1 MSFRMPS
8 AQGLPRPPRLGR
20 GPKLLLPL
28 VIAAVVLL
36 TLGSVFT
43 SFYTDLLWFRSVEF
57 SKVFTTQL
65 RTRLLLFVVFGL
77 ITAVVV
83 AANVLVAYRVRPP
96 FRPLSAEQ
104 QGLERY
110 RVGIDPYRRWVLLAA
125 AGVLGLMAGSSAASR
140 WNVWLLWRNAVPFG
154 QKDPQFGKDISYFTF
169 TYPFQRFLLGFAFF
183 VVVLSLLAAAATHY
197 LYGGLRLQSPGDKL
211 TPAAQ
216 AHLSVLLGV
225 FVLLKAAAYWLDRFG
240 LSFSRR
246 GFVNTGA
253 SYTDINAVLPAKT
266 ILIFVAMI
274 CAALFFANVFS
285 RGWALPSIGLGLLA
299 LCALLIGGLYPAV
312 IQQFQVKPSEVDK
325 ERVYIERH
333 IAATRTAY
341 GIRPG
346 ADVDFKDYGGTLSGD
361 VQSLRADKV
370 TLPNVRLVDPNIVQ
384 QTYQQLQGFRNYY
397 LFPDVLDIDRYNLG
411 GVKREQVV
419 AVRDINV
426 NGLTPNQQ
434 NWINSHLVY
443 THGYGIVA
451 APSGTV
457 DADGK
462 PQFTESDIPRRGSL
476 NITQPRV
483 YFGENSPPYSVVG
496 APGRTTPRE
505 LDYPT
510 SDESAQQ
517 KNTYDGRGGVEMGS
531 RFRQLLY
538 AYRFREKNLVLSS
551 GVNSDS
557 KILYIREP
565 RARVQKVAPWLTV
578 DGDPYPTVVNGRIVW
593 ILDGYTTTDGYPY
606 SERRL
611 LGDLTADALTR
622 NSSSVAAQGQREV
635 NYIRNSVKAVV
646 DAYDGTVTL
655 YRWGQR
661 DPVLETWAKA
671 FPGIIKD
678 NPGAELRAHFRYPE
692 DLFKVQRDLLTK
704 FHVSDPNAFY
714 TGSDYWKVPPDPTKT
729 AGSADQPP
737 YYLTMGLPGDRT
749 STFRLTS
756 ALVANA
762 RPNMAAFMTAE
773 SDPTTPTYGRLTVL
787 QLPSNTQADG
797 PGQVANNFESFTP
810 AATELSLLRRGG
822 SDVDLGNLLT
832 LPLGGGLVY
841 IQPVYVKATGATSYP
856 TMKRVLVQ
864 FNGVISYKP
873 TLSAA
878 LDEVFKTTTTTPPPD
893 DPGSGSGPPAGGNV
907 NAAVRSAIADASKA
921 YADGQTALKAGN
933 FTAYGEAQTRLQA
946 ALQRLS
952 SLSRAPVATPTP
964 SPSPTGTLAPSPT
977 PPGTQPTGSP
987 SPLASPAAF
996 FPRLR

>member
-8 AQGLPRPPRLGR
+8 GQSLPRPRLGR
-20 GPKLLLPL
+20 GPKLLLPVIVAGVL
-28 VIAAVVLL
+28 VLS
-36 TLGSVFT
+36 LGSIFT
-43 SFYTDLLWFRSVEF
+43 SYYTDLLWFRSLDF
-57 SKVFTTQL
+57 SRVFTTQL
-65 RTRLLLFVVFGL
+65 RTRLLLFAIFGL
-77 ITAVVV
+77 LTAL
-83 AANVLVAYRVRPP
+83 LVGVNIVMAYRLRPP
-96 FRPLSAEQ
+96 FRPLSPEQ

-110 RVGIDPYRRWVLLAA
+110 RVGLDPYRRWALIVVLGLLA
-125 AGVLGLMAGSSAASR
+125 LMAGSSAASR
-140 WNVWLLWRNAVPFG
+140 WSTWLLWRNGVPFG
-154 QKDPQFGKDISYFTF
+154 QKDPQFHKDISYFTF
-169 TYPFQRFLLGFAFF
+169 TYPFQRFVLGFAFF

-211 TPAAQ
+211 TPAAR
-216 AHLSVLLGV
+216 AHLSVILGV

-266 ILIFVAMI
+266 ILIFVALI

-299 LCALLIGGLYPAV
+299 LCALLIGGLYPAI

-325 ERVYIERH
+325 ERVYITRH
-333 IAATRTAY
+333 IDATRAAY
-341 GIRPG
+341 GIRP
-346 ADVDFKDYGGTLSGD
+346 AQDVDFKDYGGTLSGD
-361 VQSLRADKV
+361 LQGLRANKA
-370 TLPNVRLVDPNIVQ
+370 TLTNVRLLDPNIVQ
-384 QTYQQLQGFRNYY
+384 QTYQQLQGFKNFYK
-397 LFPDVLDIDRYNLG
+397 FPDVLDIDRYSQG
-411 GVKREQVV
+411 GTNQEQVV

-426 NGLTPNQQ
+426 DGLTANQQ

-443 THGYGIVA
+443 THGYGVVA
-451 APSGTV
+451 APSDTV
-457 DADGK
+457 DTDGK
-462 PQFTESDIPRRGSL
+462 PQFNESDIPVKGNL
-476 NITQPRV
+476 KVTQPAV

-496 APGRTTPRE
+496 APGKTTPRE

-510 SDESAQQ
+510 SDASGQR
-517 KNTYDGRGGVEMGS
+517 KTTYEGKGGVEMGS
-531 RFRQLLY
+531 RVRQLLY
-538 AYRFREKNLVLSS
+538 AFRFRQKNLVLSS

-578 DGDPYPTVVNGRIVW
+578 DGDPYPAVVGGRIVW
-593 ILDGYTTTDGYPY
+593 ILDGYTTSDGYPY
-606 SERRL
+606 SERRV
-611 LGDLTADALTR
+611 LGDITADALTR
-622 NSSSVAAQGQREV
+622 TSTSVAAQGQREV

-646 DAYDGTVTL
+646 DAYDGTVSL
-655 YRWGQR
+655 YRWGAR

-671 FPGIIKD
+671 FPGTIKD
-678 NPGAELRAHFRYPE
+678 TAAVSPELLAHFRYPE

-704 FHVSDPNAFY
+704 FHVTDPASFY

-737 YYLTMGLPGDRT
+737 YYLTLGLPGEQGA
-749 STFRLTS
+749 SFRLTS

-762 RPNMAAFMTAE
+762 RPNMAAFIAVD
-773 SDPTTPTYGRLTVL
+773 SDPAAPTYGKMTVL

-832 LPLGGGLVY
+832 LPLGGGLIY
-841 IQPVYVKATGATSYP
+841 IQPVYVKSTGATSYP
-856 TMKRVLVQ
+856 TMKRVLVA
-864 FNGVISYKP
+864 FNGVLSYKP

-878 LDEVFKTTTTTPPPD
+878 LDEVFKATTATPPPT
-893 DPGSGSGPPAGGNV
+893 GGGGGPVTGNL
-907 NAAVRSAIADASKA
+907 NAAVKTTIAAANKA
-921 YADGQTALKAGN
+921 YADGQAALKAGD
-933 FTAYGEAQTRLQA
+933 FTAYGAAQTRLQA

-952 SLSRAPVATPTP
+952 ALSKATAAATP
-964 SPSPTGTLAPSPT
+964 SPAATPAVPAPGGSPT
-977 PPGTQPTGSP
+977 
-987 SPLASPAAF
+987 ASPATL
-996 FPRLR
+996 PNGTP